1 MRISDWSSDVCSSD
15 LAVKA
20 DLDAGDSGFLQAR
33 EKRQSRPSRPRYRSW
48 TTSCR
53 KEPTTIRWLQPT
65 GARLSSDGR
74 RQRRSGAGAKT
85 DRALVGPGRSVLRI
99 GTEGPAAIDNG
110 DPPSLGLDHQAFEY
124 AIARKRDDVA
134 RIEGEHPLVTL
145 EAGTGAQ
152 PHVERERA
160 LRDAATFS
168 PARCQTVDALGV
180 AAMAEHHVRAAVA
193 DIVRGGPNIV
203 AVGQRH
209 DGRA

>member
-99 GTEGPAAIDNG
+99 GTEGPAAD
-110 DPPSLGLDHQAFEY
+110 
-124 AIARKRDDVA
+124 RK
-134 RIEGEHPLVTL
+134 
-145 EAGTGAQ
+145 
-152 PHVERERA
+152 
-160 LRDAATFS
+160 S
-168 PARCQTVDALGV
+168 
-180 AAMAEHHVRAAVA
+180 
-193 DIVRGGPNIV
+193 
-203 AVGQRH
+203 QRLTSRH
-209 DGRA
+209 

>member
-74 RQRRSGAGAKT
+74 RQRSYGAGAKT
-85 DRALVGPGRSVLRI
+85 ARGLVGPGRGVLEI
-99 GTEGPAAIDNG
+99 GTGGSAEI
-110 DPPSLGLDHQAFEY
+110 EK
-124 AIARKRDDVA
+124 KRRA
-134 RIEGEHPLVTL
+134 E
-145 EAGTGAQ
+145 
-152 PHVERERA
+152 ERTPR
-160 LRDAATFS
+160 T
-168 PARCQTVDALGV
+168 P
-180 AAMAEHHVRAAVA
+180 
-193 DIVRGGPNIV
+193 
-203 AVGQRH
+203 
-209 DGRA
+209 

>member
-1 MRISDWSSDVCSSD
+1 MR
-15 LAVKA
+15 
-20 DLDAGDSGFLQAR
+20 R
-33 EKRQSRPSRPRYRSW
+33 RPPRSTRTDTLFPYTTLFRS

-134 RIEGEHPLVTL
+134 RDRKSVGKGKSVS
-145 EAGTGAQ
+145 
-152 PHVERERA
+152 VR
-160 LRDAATFS
+160 
-168 PARCQTVDALGV
+168 VDN
-180 AAMAEHHVRAAVA
+180 
-193 DIVRGGPNIV
+193 GGRRKIKK
-203 AVGQRH
+203 
-209 DGRA
+209 

>member
-1 MRISDWSSDVCSSD
+1 MFFFSSRRRHTRCALVTGVQTCALPISDLNITAVAA
-15 LAVKA
+15 AVKA

-99 GTEGPAAIDNG
+99 GTEGPAAR
-110 DPPSLGLDHQAFEY
+110 SE
-124 AIARKRDDVA
+124 
-134 RIEGEHPLVTL
+134 
-145 EAGTGAQ
+145 
-152 PHVERERA
+152 
-160 LRDAATFS
+160 
-168 PARCQTVDALGV
+168 
-180 AAMAEHHVRAAVA
+180 
-193 DIVRGGPNIV
+193 
-203 AVGQRH
+203 
-209 DGRA
+209 